1 MLRRFLLFLTATIFA
16 VAAWAQSDD
25 FTDLGLCD
33 YNRPAYRLANQ
44 NKKAAWADSL
54 AIQVCQ
60 GIDTTAYRVW
70 GAYGDSE
77 QFMEFKTHVDA
88 SGRTV
93 VTVPQQECTGMSY
106 TGSGLA
112 VPVQLSTVDVWVNA
126 MRQAKDSTYTEQE
139 LQDFIDNYP
148 SYYDETEG
156 KFIMNNV
163 YWLPAG
169 QKYAFMYFA
178 LDKEYVELQGWE
190 FQDCRI
196 NVTRPLFTDTPSAG
210 LEVDVELQNS
220 SECRLIAKAYPA
232 DGMTPQTMDEM
243 RNTLLNEEQGTT
255 VITESGHVRLPLN
268 KLTDGRQ
275 YVLYAIWKN
284 KDGQYRTNHNG
295 FVTSYATYTY
305 QYTAPEQ
312 GWNSIGWGRYTD
324 GIVRDMIDLTSVTP
338 VAYSVDVEIEESTT
352 RPGLYRVIDP
362 YAKLAEMMN
371 PNEVSYAS
379 ASMIIDATDPKKVYI
394 QRGET
399 GLTVTEYDEDGYPYK
414 VKLGFTSAGY
424 QAATAGI
431 QTDAYGTLTDGV
443 VTFPRPDLSLTDG
456 PWALCGLKGDE
467 ICAANR
473 DGDFRLELPSQDK
486 VAQTLPEGLTA
497 EKWAMTYALGGQFV
511 GVAIQ
516 DKTLWI
522 TGVVSQLPDCAI
534 KGTIDGDEVVFDK
547 EQFLGVYD
555 SGYMTF
561 DINFMPLYFNPAPT
575 GYDDAYQFMDK
586 LVMKYDADARVLT
599 CNDNEGFLT
608 NAGTESIMFLGMY
621 QDVRLFYQAN
631 IGTPAVPDAPYA
643 LKVTEKSED
652 RWDTA
657 GFASFAFV
665 LPYTADNG
673 DLLDI
678 NNLYYELFVDDD
690 EPVVFDP
697 ETYTSLTEPMTLV
710 PATLSNQDFQAS
722 ANNRSITL
730 WFSGYDRIGVR
741 SVYMVDGVTHRSA
754 IVYNDGTTSGLQD
767 LNVQNLDENAIY
779 YDLTGRRIANP
790 HDGIFIQVQNGK
802 ATKIV
807 K

>member
-1 MLRRFLLFLTATIFA
+1 MLTAAICA
-16 VAAWAQSDD
+16 VAASAQSEG
-25 FTDLGLCD
+25 FTDIGLCD
-33 YNRPAYRLANQ
+33 YSRPAYRLANQ
-44 NKKAAWADSL
+44 NKKAVWADSL
-54 AIQVCQ
+54 AIQVRQ
-60 GIDTTAYRVW
+60 GVDTTAYRVW

-126 MRQAKDSTYTEQE
+126 MRQANDSTYTEQE

-148 SYYDETEG
+148 SYYDEQEG

-169 QKYAFMYFA
+169 QKYSFMYFA
-178 LDKEYVELQGWE
+178 LDKEYMELQGWE

-196 NVTRPLFTDTPSAG
+196 NVTRPLFSDTPTPG

-220 SECRLIAKAYPA
+220 TECRLMAKAYPA
-232 DGMTPQTMDEM
+232 DGMTAQTMDEM
-243 RNTLLNEEQGTT
+243 RNALLNEEQGVT
-255 VITESGHVRLPLN
+255 VLTESGHARLALN

-295 FVTSYATYTY
+295 YVTSYACYTY

-324 GIVRDMIDLTSVTP
+324 GIVRDMVDLSSVSP

-352 RPGLYRVIDP
+352 RPGLYRVLDP
-362 YAKLAEMMN
+362 YAKLAAMMN
-371 PNEVSYAS
+371 QNEVSYAS
-379 ASMIIDATDPKKVYI
+379 ASMIIDATDPEKVYI
-394 QRGET
+394 QRGQT

-414 VKLGFTSAGY
+414 VQLGFTSAGY

-431 QTDAYGTLTDGV
+431 QTDAYGTLTEGKI
-443 VTFPRPDLSLTDG
+443 TFPRPDLTLTQG
-456 PWALCGLKGDE
+456 PWAICGLKGDE
-467 ICAANR
+467 MCPANC
-473 DGDFRLELPSQDK
+473 DGDFCLELPSRDK
-486 VAQTLPEGLTA
+486 VAQTLPEGLTT

-511 GVAIQ
+511 NVAIQ
-516 DKTLWI
+516 DDTLWI

-575 GYDDAYQFMDK
+575 GYDDAYEFMDK

-599 CNDNEGFLT
+599 CDDNEGFLT

-621 QDVRLFYQAN
+621 QGVRLFYQAN
-631 IGTPAVPDAPYA
+631 IGTPAVPEAPYA
-643 LKVTEKSED
+643 IKVTEKPED
-652 RWDTA
+652 RWDTS

-678 NNLYYELFVDDD
+678 NHLYYEVYVDDD
-690 EPVVFDP
+690 EPVLFDP
-697 ETYTSLTEPMTLV
+697 ETYVDLTEPMELV
-710 PATLSNQDFQAS
+710 PATLSNYDFTAS
-722 ANNRSITL
+722 GNNRSITL
-730 WFSGYDRIGVR
+730 WFSGYDRIGVQ
-741 SVYMVDGVTHRSA
+741 SVYEADGVQHRSA
-754 IVYNDGTTSGLQD
+754 IVYNDGTTSGID
-767 LNVQNLDENAIY
+767 AASTPGMEGTPAY
-779 YDLTGRRIANP
+779 YDITGRRVAQPEHGIYIKVVNGSASKIA
-790 HDGIFIQVQNGK
+790 K
-802 ATKIV
+802 
-807 K
+807 